1 MTGKLGTGFVTCI
14 SVKTPVMK
22 KLIYLGLIM
31 VTGLSFNTFAQD
43 SDSTGMPGDN
53 FDLQG
58 ALQLF
63 KQSSTLEEFEKKLN
77 TESNAVNNLDLNGDN
92 QIDYIRVIDKKEGDN
107 HAIMLQVPVNNKESQ
122 DVAAI
127 VIEKRSASEAQLQII
142 GNETLYGDEKIMEPV
157 QDMPVKKT
165 GPDAYNAPAAV
176 IFVNVWGWPCVQYI
190 YDPWYS
196 PWYSPYYWDYYPS
209 WWYPWRPL
217 YWNVYYQRVYPYHGW
232 CQYTTYYQ
240 VPYAHQIYKN
250 GYTNSAYV
258 KSRYEPQ
265 RTAYKNR
272 NTSNQSANAGN
283 GRGNNPTANQNGTI
297 NTNVRPMVR
306 NEGVRNEVVRPSTT
320 TSPAGQQGAVVR
332 EVPRPINRGDGMINS
347 GTNGTNPNGGF
358 NTSSPRTADP
368 VRRDPGM
375 IQQQPQ
381 QQPQR
386 QIERMPQQQPI
397 QQNPGRIQME
407 PRQNAP
413 VFRQNIPDRPM
424 MNSRPMGGGGGGGGF
439 RGGMGG
445 MRR

>member
-1 MTGKLGTGFVTCI
+1 
-14 SVKTPVMK
+14 
-22 KLIYLGLIM
+22 M

-92 QIDYIRVIDKKEGDN
+92 KIDYIRVIDKKEGDN
-107 HAIMLQVPVNNKESQ
+107 HAIMLQVPVNSKESQ

-157 QDMPVKKT
+157 EDMPVKKT
-165 GPDAYNAPAAV
+165 GPAAYAAPGAV

-209 WWYPWRPL
+209 WWYPWRPV

-265 RTAYKNR
+265 RTAYRNR
-272 NTSNQSANAGN
+272 NISNQSANAGN
-283 GRGNNPTANQNGTI
+283 GRINPAVSTNGGI
-297 NTNVRPMVR
+297 NTNVRPVVVR
-306 NEGVRNEVVRPSTT
+306 NEGVRNEVVRPSTPA
-320 TSPAGQQGAVVR
+320 SPAGQQGTVVR
-332 EVPRPINRGDGMINS
+332 EVPRPINQGRIIDN
-347 GTNGTNPNGGF
+347 GTNGGVNAGTV
-358 NTSSPRTADP
+358 RQADP
-368 VRRDPGM
+368 MRRDPGV
-375 IQQQPQ
+375 IQPQ
-381 QQPQR
+381 QQQQPR
-386 QIERMPQQQPI
+386 TIDRMPQQQPFP

-413 VFRQNIPDRPM
+413 VFRESIPDRPM
-424 MNSRPMGGGGGGGGF
+424 NRPMNGGGGGGGF
-439 RGGMGG
+439 RGGMSGG

>member
-1 MTGKLGTGFVTCI
+1 
-14 SVKTPVMK
+14 
-22 KLIYLGLIM
+22 M

-43 SDSTGMPGDN
+43 RDSTGLPGDN

-92 QIDYIRVIDKKEGDN
+92 KIDYIRVVDKKEGDN
-107 HAIMLQVPVNNKESQ
+107 HAIMLEVPVNSKESQ

-142 GNETLYGDEKIMEPV
+142 GNETLYGEEKIMEPV
-157 QDMPVKKT
+157 DEKAVKQT
-165 GPDAYNAPAAV
+165 GPSVYAEPAAV

-232 CQYTTYYQ
+232 CQYTSFYH

-250 GYTNSAYV
+250 GYVNSPTVQA
-258 KSRYEPQ
+258 RYEPQ

-272 NTSNQSANAGN
+272 DVSNQSANGGK
-283 GRGNNPTANQNGTI
+283 GRVNPAANPNGTAV
-297 NTNVRPMVR
+297 NTNVNRPVVR
-306 NEGVRNEVVRPSTT
+306 NEGVRNDVVRPSTAT
-320 TSPAGQQGAVVR
+320 NPAGQQGAV
-332 EVPRPINRGDGMINS
+332 PRPVNRGTVIDDGNNGRINAGNNGNNRPVEPIRREP
-347 GTNGTNPNGGF
+347 GTF
-358 NTSSPRTADP
+358 
-368 VRRDPGM
+368 
-375 IQQQPQ
+375 QQQQ
-381 QQPQR
+381 QTPM
-386 QIERMPQQQPI
+386 ERMPQQRPV
-397 QQNPGRIQME
+397 QQNPQRMQME
-407 PRQNAP
+407 PRQSAP
-413 VFRQNIPDRPM
+413 VFRQSVPE
-424 MNSRPMGGGGGGGGF
+424 RPMGRPMGGGGGF
-439 RGGMGG
+439 RGGGG